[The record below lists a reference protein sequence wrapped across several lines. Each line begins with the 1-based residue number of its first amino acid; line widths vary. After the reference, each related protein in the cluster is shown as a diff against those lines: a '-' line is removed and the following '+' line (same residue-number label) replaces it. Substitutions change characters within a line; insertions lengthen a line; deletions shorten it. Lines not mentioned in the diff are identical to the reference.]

1 MRIKLKISRREIL
14 FISIMSEELLIDR
27 ILGYRIIGYKEN
39 CNVWASLKTVYV
51 YNNKHIGELIT
62 ASSGRWQSPIS
73 CVGQDNNSP
82 SPGPAHSCEER
93 LEVLAPLLG
102 YCWCWLPCSPW
113 VSRLYWLH
121 PVYHLPYTTCSP
133 PAYRQIWHQIW
144 KIFSQ
149 LKYFYFL
156 FVTCYSLKTVIT

>member
-73 CVGQDNNSP
+73 CVGQDNNTP

-93 LEVLAPLLG
+93 LEVLFPCWVTVGVGSHVPREWAGCTDYILYITCHTLLA
-102 YCWCWLPCSPW
+102 
-113 VSRLYWLH
+113 H
-121 PVYHLPYTTCSP
+121 
-133 PAYRQIWHQIW
+133 HQSTDRFGI
-144 KIFSQ
+144 KFG
-149 LKYFYFL
+149 KYFPN
-156 FVTCYSLKTVIT
+156 